1 MNSSAHVRVV
11 SAQRFVEG
19 GGFVVHRPFPVP
31 GLSYFDPFLL
41 IDEMGPVDYAP
52 GEAVGAPDHPHRG
65 FETVTYMIEGAF
77 EHEDS
82 YGHRGSLRPGDVQWM
97 TAGSGVIHSEM
108 PAREIVEHGGR
119 VHGFQIWVNLPR
131 NLKMTRARYQEY
143 TSDRL
148 PVIVGDGRWIRI
160 VAGEIEGKR
169 SPIETTHPSTLLHLK
184 LEPNAQTTL
193 SIAPASNTV
202 VHTIEGSGTIE
213 GTALGKRDVALIEDA
228 PTSLHLAAAAQGFE
242 ALVLAGTPLREPVAR
257 YGPFVMNTRAELE
270 EAVRDLQA
278 GKFGEIPREG

>member
-1 MNSSAHVRVV
+1 
-11 SAQRFVEG
+11 
-19 GGFVVHRPFPVP
+19 
-31 GLSYFDPFLL
+31 
-41 IDEMGPVDYAP
+41 MGPVDYAP

-108 PAREIVEHGGR
+108 PAREIIEHGGR